1 MSLVR
6 SPHYQHSR
14 AISLLA
20 SMAAWVGLF
29 YGILHLLLLAGVAI
43 HKPQTAAQAPAWMW
57 AAFASLSL
65 LLVGLAMAVLWRA
78 KLARGFHRHFG
89 GLPAIKAGPE
99 AGHALTLTGVQGAFA
114 QGDILRAQ
122 RMLDRWLD
130 AHPDDQGARAWRLIC
145 WAHNPELSGLVAGQL
160 ELDEPGSP
168 RQRWLKGPARRGPAL
183 HRMDKPWALWALAL
197 PLLLCLSLA
206 GLEAWYFSGLLDKD
220 LNARIYKTNFDFFSE
235 DGFDRAE
242 TEHFIYRYHSQ
253 NELFLNFARFHAE
266 RALEADCAIFG
277 MDPSQFTSPKTSLY
291 LADSEKEFLARSPYT
306 KSWEAGVTV
315 PELHAIYMFLP
326 DKGDQ
331 ALQVKNIL
339 GHEIGH
345 VLFSRMFPDLTRDT
359 WLNEGLAMYLGTHYA
374 HQGSTIPQA
383 YLPWVDQR
391 FFQGLRQRHLP
402 FSTFLSA
409 SPQRMGSIGDINTFY
424 MQGFSI
430 VVLLMDYL
438 GSNGGPG
445 HFMAFLRSYG
455 RSKDMNQA
463 LAEAYSPRIKSMD
476 DLQGIWLLFMT

>member
-1 MSLVR
+1 MSLIR
-6 SPHYQHSR
+6 APHYQHSR
-14 AISLLA
+14 AASLLILLAGWLGLVVGALNLAAMVALMVGKHA
-20 SMAAWVGLF
+20 SANWAAVGCS
-29 YGILHLLLLAGVAI
+29 LLLLI
-43 HKPQTAAQAPAWMW
+43 
-57 AAFASLSL
+57 
-65 LLVGLAMAVLWRA
+65 LAMAALWRA

-89 GLPAIKAGPE
+89 GLPSLDAGFD
-99 AGHALTLTGVQGAFA
+99 AARALTLTGAQGAFA
-114 QGDILRAQ
+114 QGDMLRAQ
-122 RMLDRWLD
+122 RMLDRWLES
-130 AHPDDQGARAWRLIC
+130 HPEDQGARSWLLVCR
-145 WAHNPELSGLVAGQL
+145 AHNSEDDGSLAGQL
-160 ELDEPGSP
+160 ELAEPGSA
-168 RQRWLKGPARRGPAL
+168 RLRWLKGPARRGPAL
-183 HRMDKPWALWALAL
+183 HRMDRPWALWAWAL
-197 PLLLCLSLA
+197 PLLLCLPLV
-206 GLEAWYFSGLLDKD
+206 GWEAWAVTNQIDAD
-220 LNARIYKTNFDFFSE
+220 LKASLYKANFDFFSE
-235 DGFDRAE
+235 EGFDRAE

-345 VLFSRMFPDLTRDT
+345 VLFSRLFPDLTRDT
-359 WLNEGLAMYLGTHYA
+359 WLNEGLAMYLGTRYA

-409 SPQRMGSIGDINTFY
+409 SPQRMESIRDINTFY

-430 VVLLMDYL
+430 VILLMDYL
-438 GSNGGPG
+438 GSDGGPG
-445 HFMAFLRSYG
+445 HFMSFLRSYG